1 MDTSEVEDKNESKGH
16 EAVKQKVDPETVKKA
31 RETSQVEEA
40 VNIQEVQLGEQQLR
54 VFLKV

>member
-16 EAVKQKVDPETVKKA
+16 EAVKQKVDSETGKKA